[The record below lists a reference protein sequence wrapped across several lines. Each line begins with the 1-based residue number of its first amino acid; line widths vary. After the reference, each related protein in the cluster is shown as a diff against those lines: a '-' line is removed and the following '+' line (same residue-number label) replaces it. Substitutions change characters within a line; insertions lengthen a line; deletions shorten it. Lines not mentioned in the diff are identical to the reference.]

1 MIGGMLDGMIG
12 GMIGGMIW
20 KAPSSKTRLRD
31 KLVADGPSTSSPMV
45 LEAKVISVSSP
56 DLD

>member
-1 MIGGMLDGMIG
+1 MSGMMGEVMGWMMGGMK
-12 GMIGGMIW
+12 W
-20 KAPSSKTRLRD
+20 RAPSTESRVSDT
-31 KLVADGPSTSSPMV
+31 LVADVPSTSSPMV